1 MSEARIA
8 PNPMNAKLV
17 ALLGICTFG
26 SSSLLA
32 QESPEMVAFRKQIES
47 QLAEMKS
54 GYEGRIKELEGR
66 IGVLETD
73 NARLKKNGATASNG
87 PTKKANEQMEDIEER
102 VTTLETLANHSDP
115 QFQAT
120 AKRAQ
125 ANSEAIAHIQ
135 QTIKDD
141 ATESREIF
149 RSGSGKPFDL
159 AAFYKLPQPF
169 EFHGYLRAGFGLN
182 GEGGEM
188 DAFKAPGA
196 GAKYRL
202 GNEEDTYGEL
212 EFTHN
217 WLREDDPLQAPYVRT
232 TVMMSF
238 STGQNDTYDSL
249 NAQNLGNDIALR
261 QAFVEAGNIITEAPD
276 MRFWVGQRYYR
287 RQDIHINDFYWLDM
301 SGYGGGVQDVPF
313 LGESKV
319 ALAWLGGSFDEYQ
332 TDDGNAAKSTLDLR
346 VYDIPAPLG
355 KIGFWLAY
363 AHSSGGEVLNV
374 FDENGDRFSLE
385 TSQGF
390 AVGMKHRTLPESF
403 LGGYNE
409 FSIQYGTGA
418 AYNFASTI
426 DVASPDIDDAT
437 RFRITDHFTIEPN
450 RWLSLQAAAIY
461 QDTDYGGPNSSE
473 KWASFGVRPIFHFTD
488 TFSIALET
496 GVDFVDSEPL
506 GVNDYL
512 WKITLAP
519 QLTRGRKFFSRPALR
534 AFITYAK
541 WGDDFRG
548 KVGGSA
554 YRNELEGLSYGVQLE
569 SWW

>member
-1 MSEARIA
+1 MSLKLVAQKRMKA
-8 PNPMNAKLV
+8 TLV
-17 ALLGICTFG
+17 ALLGTCCLG
-26 SSSLLA
+26 SISVQA
-32 QESPEMVAFRKQIES
+32 QSAPEMEAFRKQIES
-47 QLAEMKS
+47 QLSEMKA
-54 GYEGRIKELEGR
+54 GYEGRIKELESR

-73 NARLKKNGATASNG
+73 NARLKKVGTTTSNASVE
-87 PTKKANEQMEDIEER
+87 KKADQIADIEER
-102 VTTLETLANHSDP
+102 VSNLETVAVNANP
-115 QFQAT
+115 KFQEAT
-120 AKRAQ
+120 KRAQ
-125 ANSEAIAHIQ
+125 ENSAAIERIQ
-135 QTIKDD
+135 QVIRDD

-149 RSGSGKPFDL
+149 RSGSGTPFDL
-159 AAFYKLPQPF
+159 ASFYKLPQPF

-182 GEGGEM
+182 GKEGEM
-188 DAFKAPGA
+188 EAFKAPGA

-202 GNEEDTYGEL
+202 GNESETYGEV

-217 WLREDDPLQAPYVRT
+217 WLREDDPMKAPYVRS
-232 TVMMSF
+232 TVMLSF

-249 NAQNLGNDIALR
+249 NAESLGNDIALR
-261 QAFVEAGNIITEAPD
+261 QAFVEAGNIFVDAPD
-276 MRFWVGQRYYR
+276 VRFWAGQRYYR

-313 LGESKV
+313 LGQSK
-319 ALAWLGGSFDEYQ
+319 LAFAWIGGSFDEYQ
-332 TDDGNAAKSTLDLR
+332 TDSGNVAKHSLDLR

-355 KIGFWLAY
+355 KVGFWLAY
-363 AHSSGGEVLNV
+363 ARSRGGEVLNV
-374 FDENGDRFSLE
+374 FDVDGDPFSLE

-390 AVGMKHRTLPESF
+390 AVGMKHRTAPEAF

-426 DVASPDIDDAT
+426 DVATPDIDDAT
-437 RFRITDHFTIEPN
+437 RFRVTDHFTIEPSK
-450 RWLSLQAAAIY
+450 WLSLQAAAVY
-461 QDTDYGGPNSSE
+461 QDTDYGGPDSSE
-473 KWASFGVRPIFHFTD
+473 KWTSFGMRPIFHFTD

-512 WKITLAP
+512 WKVTLAP
-519 QLTRGRKFFSRPALR
+519 QLTRGRKFFSRPSLR

-541 WGDDFRG
+541 WGEEFRG

>member
-1 MSEARIA
+1 MKAR
-8 PNPMNAKLV
+8 LV
-17 ALLGICTFG
+17 GLLGICAFG
-26 SSSLLA
+26 SSPLVA
-32 QESPEMVAFRKQIES
+32 EESAEMAAFRKQIES
-47 QLAEMKS
+47 QLAEMKA
-54 GYEGRIKELEGR
+54 GYEGKIKDLESRIDG
-66 IGVLETD
+66 LETD
-73 NARLKKNGATASNG
+73 NARLKKNGVAAPSAS
-87 PTKKANEQMEDIEER
+87 TKKAEDQMEDIEER
-102 VTTLETLANHSDP
+102 VSDLENLANHSDP
-115 QFQAT
+115 QYKEMA
-120 AKRAQ
+120 RRSQ
-125 ANSEAIAHIQ
+125 ANSEAIARIQ

-141 ATESREIF
+141 ATETREIF
-149 RSGSGKPFDL
+149 RSGSGTPFDL
-159 AAFYKLPQPF
+159 AAFYKLPQIF

-188 DAFKAPGA
+188 EAFKAPGA

-217 WLREDDPLQAPYVRT
+217 WLREDDPMQAPYVRT
-232 TVMMSF
+232 TVMLSF

-261 QAFVEAGNIITEAPD
+261 QAFVEAGNIISEAPD
-276 MRFWVGQRYYR
+276 MRFWAGQRYYR

-313 LGESKV
+313 IGESKL
-319 ALAWLGGSFDEYQ
+319 ALAWLGGSFDDYQ
-332 TDDGNAAKSTLDLR
+332 TDDGNAAKSTFDLR

-363 AHSSGGEVLNV
+363 ASSSGGEVLNV
-374 FDENGDRFSLE
+374 FDVNGDRFSLQS
-385 TSQGF
+385 SQGV
-390 AVGMKHRTLPESF
+390 AVGMKHRTLPEAF

-418 AYNFASTI
+418 AYNFAATI

-437 RFRITDHFTIEPN
+437 RFRVTDHFTIEPN
-450 RWLSLQAAAIY
+450 KWLSLQAAAIY

-473 KWASFGVRPIFHFTD
+473 QWASFGVRPIFHITD

-519 QLTRGRKFFSRPALR
+519 QISRGRKFFSRPALR

-541 WGDDFRG
+541 WGEEFRG

>member
-1 MSEARIA
+1 MSVVKIS
-8 PNPMNAKLV
+8 PNSMKAKLV
-17 ALLGICTFG
+17 G
-26 SSSLLA
+26 LLA
-32 QESPEMVAFRKQIES
+32 IFTVEAAPLSAQENPEMAAFRRQIES
-47 QLAEMKS
+47 QLAEIKS
-54 GYEGRIKELEGR
+54 AYEGRIKDLESR
-66 IGVLETD
+66 IDVLETD
-73 NARLKKNGATASNG
+73 NARLKEVEAMASAAA
-87 PTKKANEQMEDIEER
+87 TKKGEGQLDNIEER
-102 VTTLETLANHSDP
+102 VSNLETLANRTNP
-115 QFQAT
+115 QFEEAM
-120 AKRAQ
+120 KR
-125 ANSEAIAHIQ
+125 SEANTEAITHIQ
-135 QTIKDD
+135 QTIKND

-149 RSGSGKPFDL
+149 RSGSGTPFDL

-169 EFHGYLRAGFGLN
+169 EFHGYLRSGFGLN
-182 GEGGEM
+182 GKEGEM
-188 DAFKAPGA
+188 EAFKAPGA

-217 WLREDDPLQAPYVRT
+217 WLREDDPMQAPYVRT
-232 TVMMSF
+232 TVMLSF
-238 STGQNDTYDSL
+238 STGQNDTYESL
-249 NAQNLGNDIALR
+249 NAQSLGNDIALR
-261 QAFVEAGNIITEAPD
+261 QAFVEAGNIIPEAPD

-313 LGESKV
+313 VGESKL
-319 ALAWLGGSFDEYQ
+319 ALAWIGGSFDEYQ
-332 TDDGNAAKSTLDLR
+332 TDHGNAAKHSLDLR

-363 AHSSGGEVLNV
+363 ARSPGGEVLNV
-374 FDENGDRFSLE
+374 FDVNGDPFSLE

-390 AVGMKHRTLPESF
+390 AVGMKHRTEPESF

-426 DVASPDIDDAT
+426 DVATPDIDDAT
-437 RFRITDHFTIEPN
+437 RFRITDHFTIEPSQ
-450 RWLSLQAAAIY
+450 WLSLQAAAIY
-461 QDTDYGGPNSSE
+461 QDTNYGGPDSSE
-473 KWASFGVRPIFHFTD
+473 KWASFGVRPIFHITD

-519 QLTRGRKFFSRPALR
+519 QLTRGRKFFSRPSLR

-541 WGDDFRG
+541 WGEEFRG

>member
-1 MSEARIA
+1 MRVV
-8 PNPMNAKLV
+8 MNAAKAMKTKV
-17 ALLGICTFG
+17 VVLLGFCSFG
-26 SSSLLA
+26 VGPLTA
-32 QESPEMVAFRKQIES
+32 QESPEMATFRKQIES
-47 QLAEMKS
+47 QLAEMKA

-66 IGVLETD
+66 IDVLETD
-73 NARLKKNGATASNG
+73 NARLKKSGATASHATATNSDD
-87 PTKKANEQMEDIEER
+87 QIEDIEER
-102 VTTLETLANHSDP
+102 VSNLESLASGTDP
-115 QFQAT
+115 RVREMMRRSEANT
-120 AKRAQ
+120 A
-125 ANSEAIAHIQ
+125 AIAHIQ

-149 RSGSGKPFDL
+149 RSGSGTPFDL

-182 GEGGEM
+182 GKEGEM
-188 DAFKAPGA
+188 EAFKAPGA

-217 WLREDDPLQAPYVRT
+217 WLREDDPMQAPYVRT
-232 TVMMSF
+232 TVMLGF
-238 STGQNDTYDSL
+238 STGQNDTYESL
-249 NAQNLGNDIALR
+249 NAQSLGNDIALR
-261 QAFVEAGNIITEAPD
+261 QAFVEAGNIISEAPD

-313 LGESKV
+313 LGESKL
-319 ALAWLGGSFDEYQ
+319 ALAWIGGSFDEYQ
-332 TDDGNAAKSTLDLR
+332 TDDGNVAKHSLDLR

-363 AHSSGGEVLNV
+363 ARSRGGEVLNV
-374 FDENGDRFSLE
+374 FDMNGDPFSLE

-390 AVGMKHRTLPESF
+390 AVGMKHRTEPESF

-426 DVASPDIDDAT
+426 DVATPDIDDAT
-437 RFRITDHFTIEPN
+437 RFRITDHFTIEPSK
-450 RWLSLQAAAIY
+450 WLSLQAAAIY
-461 QDTDYGGPNSSE
+461 QDTDYGGPDSSE
-473 KWASFGVRPIFHFTD
+473 QWVSFGVRPIFHITD

-519 QLTRGRKFFSRPALR
+519 QLSRGRKFFSRPSLR

-541 WGDDFRG
+541 WGEDFRG
-548 KVGGSA
+548 QVGGSA